1 MPYQTYQPKKTFRSF
16 RDLEVY
22 QKSMECSVIT
32 VKNFKVSLTKLKYPF
47 LENMINCSM
56 YIPLQIGEASTM
68 RYNDFSSGIALME
81 KAMANCNKM
90 SIYFE
95 QAKGLYGDKI
105 NGELAEDLIRRYTET
120 RNKMFRLEKSWEK
133 YHREY
138 FKESDAKKAPKN
150 F

>member
-1 MPYQTYQPKKTFRSF
+1 
-16 RDLEVY
+16 
-22 QKSMECSVIT
+22 
-32 VKNFKVSLTKLKYPF
+32 
-47 LENMINCSM
+47 M

-81 KAMANCNKM
+81 RAMANCNKM